1 MVYFINMDL
10 VVRSLGFWGLV
21 ECLNNELPNSVL
33 INGHNLQNTLGG
45 VMIDL
50 LEIRQSNLTIKSF
63 SIGNILSIQRIDDKP
78 NLLR

>member
-10 VVRSLGFWGLV
+10 VVGSWGCWGLV

-33 INGHNLQNTLGG
+33 INGHNLQNALGG
-45 VMIDL
+45 VMIYL
-50 LEIRQSNLTIKSF
+50 LEIRESNLAIKFF
-63 SIGNILSIQRIDDKP
+63 SINNILSIQRIYDKS